1 MVGKDGDIVEDK
13 GVDSKDVNLAIEVS
27 SILSF
32 CGQRLDKK
40 NVKVLAY
47 DFRKPQQFSSL
58 DIVFLQQ
65 IYQDWLRSF
74 QTYLTLTLKSDVQVS
89 PVLFEVESYPNFFK
103 RVSDHSVVILLG
115 DLSQGSIGF
124 WTFPMVFIL
133 NVIRKLLGGVGKE
146 NVEVRPLT
154 AIEKSLFIQFIE
166 GCLEHFSK
174 NIYADVKLK
183 NLKVLGL
190 ESGLRFI
197 PKPNKPF
204 EPYFS
209 QVSDWVLEE
218 EKFNCGFSIPSIII
232 EPILNVFREE
242 RNKLNPKK
250 EQKKYLWRDVYKD
263 IDIPVTA
270 EWEKEVLVQDV
281 MGWSEGTVLNF
292 PMTALESTIL
302 KANGI
307 PKFTGSLEV
316 ESGRVVFNVGEK
328 YNERTE

>member
-1 MVGKDGDIVEDK
+1 MVENEDIIEEKSEAVKEENP
-13 GVDSKDVNLAIEVS
+13 SIEVT

-32 CGQRLDKK
+32 SGQKLDKEK
-40 NVKVLAY
+40 INVAAY
-47 DFRKPQQFSSL
+47 DFKKPPQFSSL

-74 QTYLTLTLKSDVQVS
+74 QTYLTLTLKSDIQINPVQ
-89 PVLFEVESYPNFFK
+89 FEIESYSNFFK
-103 RVSDHSVVILLG
+103 RVSDPSAVVLLG
-115 DLSQGSIGF
+115 DIPQGNIGF
-124 WTFPMVFIL
+124 WAFPMAFIL
-133 NVIRKLLGGVGKE
+133 NVVRKLLGGTGKE
-146 NVEVRPLT
+146 NIEIRPLT
-154 AIEKSLFIQFIE
+154 AIEKSLFLQFIE

-174 NIYADVKLK
+174 NIYTNVKLK

-218 EKFNCGFSIPSIII
+218 EKFNCGFSLPSLIL
-232 EPILNVFREE
+232 EPILKIFREE
-242 RNKLNPKK
+242 RDKLNPKK
-250 EQKKYLWRDVYKD
+250 EQKKYLWREVYKD

-270 EWEKEVLVQDV
+270 EWEKEISVKEF
-281 MGWSEGTVLNF
+281 MTWREGTVIDF
-292 PMTALESTIL
+292 PMTTLEHTVL

-307 PKFTGSLEV
+307 PKFIGSLGI
-316 ESGRVVFNVGEK
+316 ESGRVIFNVGEK
-328 YNERTE
+328 YNERDE

>member
-1 MVGKDGDIVEDK
+1 MVAKKKDSVEDK
-13 GVDSKDVNLAIEVS
+13 EVEIKKENQTIAVS

-32 CGQRLDKK
+32 CGQKLDKEK
-40 NVKVLAY
+40 VKIVAY
-47 DFRKPQQFSSL
+47 DFKKQPQFSSL

-74 QTYLTLTLKSDVQVS
+74 QTYLTLTLKSDIQVS
-89 PVLFEVESYPNFFK
+89 LVQFEIESYSNFFK
-103 RVSDHSVVILLG
+103 RVNDPSAVVLLG
-115 DLSQGSIGF
+115 DIPQGNIGF
-124 WTFPMVFIL
+124 WTFPMAFIL
-133 NVIRKLLGGVGKE
+133 SVVRKLLGGAGKE
-146 NVEVRPLT
+146 NIEVRSLT

-197 PKPNKPF
+197 PKPSQSF

-209 QVSDWVLEE
+209 QISDWLLEE
-218 EKFNCGFSIPSIII
+218 EKFNCGFSLPSVIF
-232 EPILNVFREE
+232 EPILKVFREE
-242 RNKLNPKK
+242 RDKLNPKK

-270 EWEKEVLVQDV
+270 EWEKEVSVKDV
-281 MGWSEGTVLNF
+281 MAWREGTVLDF
-292 PMTALESTIL
+292 SMTTLEHTVL

-307 PKFTGSLEV
+307 PKFIGSLGI
-316 ESGRVVFNVGEK
+316 ESGRVIFNVGEK
-328 YNERTE
+328 YNERDE